1 MKNQRR
7 ARASCAWFTLVLAA
21 CGGGGSDARL
31 DAMNLPPDGGGSG
44 VAVGGKGGALVLD
57 GSVDN
62 AVGPDGPPAGPSAPT
77 LSSPTPQFKSSG
89 VLDVTGVAEPGADVL
104 VKIMLGAEV
113 LLARTLVA
121 GIDGTFSVNLTYRGV
136 AHQQNVVAD
145 VVQVTAKG
153 ASPAARA
160 TVVHDV
166 PYSITGTL
174 NQKAGT
180 PLKGT
185 KVIVRL
191 YRNADIEHV
200 LDYVAEQVVIV
211 AADNPVTAAFS
222 LSAAAGPY
230 WVRAFRDSFGPDGGA
245 PDGQP
250 SFGFDAQ
257 ATATVSV
264 VNPIT
269 NTANLLLSAPGSS
282 TDRYQG
288 FNAMYNN
295 ISPQPVP
302 PSKREGDKRLV
313 GKGLCL
319 GFFLDSSVSRVG
331 QPIAVSKP
339 WLRLPSGRIV
349 DMKDDGACSEAVRD
363 NSASSFDEAA
373 GDNKYRFGIADPDER
388 SEGVFTFFYRHDG
401 SGHIH
406 IQTDEL
412 KAKLRMP
419 LLREITNPDGSVT
432 VKTRTPKITWAA
444 VPKAKLYQAHLRAL
458 TGTWDNGDKLTS
470 FVTVPEYT
478 PSDPLPDDTCFQ
490 LTISA
495 LDGNPF
501 NEDVDGVAY
510 AHSHYFCV
518 DVNGANTIEIT
529 GPITNK
535 TSQNYPIA
543 MMFSSKNHEVAASVR
558 LPANATAYKVAMLAD
573 AANDDGALNAFI
585 DRAGSGLD
593 SSLENQGYEV
603 NRDNLKLGANL
614 ALPIVFNPRVA
625 ALTPTWF
632 GDATTRPK
640 FTWED
645 YAITAGAN
653 KPAGPFAY
661 AVWVGAE
668 VTGSPPLIY
677 GLPATATF
685 LDLANLPP
693 ATQSLDMQAFAS
705 CVEGEGTFSTN
716 AQAQPVCTGA
726 TITPSLNQLAPS
738 SLYVWAIVVVECNFA
753 ELVHPAKSVPAG
765 EANPFI
771 ACVQKALAG
780 SQTFAQSAE
789 TPFFVK

>member
-1 MKNQRR
+1 MKNQHR
-7 ARASCAWFTLVLAA
+7 ARATWACVLVLAA
-21 CGGGGSDARL
+21 CGGGSDAPS
-31 DAMNLPPDGGGSG
+31 DAMSLSPDGGGSD
-44 VAVGGKGGALVLD
+44 VAAGGNGGARVLD

-62 AVGPDGPPAGPSAPT
+62 AVVPADGPPAGPSAPT
-77 LSSPTPQFKSSG
+77 LSSPTSQFKSAG
-89 VLDVTGVAEPGADVL
+89 VLDVTGVADPGADVL
-104 VKIMLGAEV
+104 VKLTLGPEV
-113 LLARTLVA
+113 LVARTLVA
-121 GIDGTFSVNLTYRGV
+121 GTDGTFSVNLTYRGV
-136 AHQQNVVAD
+136 AHQQNVIAD
-145 VVQVTAKG
+145 VRQVTAKG
-153 ASPAARA
+153 ASPAARV

-174 NQKAGT
+174 NQSAGT
-180 PLKGT
+180 ALKGT

-200 LDYVAEQVVIV
+200 LDYVAEQVVNV

-257 ATATVSV
+257 TTATVSV
-264 VNPIT
+264 VNPVT
-269 NTANLLLSAPGSS
+269 NTANLLLVAPASSA
-282 TDRYQG
+282 DRYEG

-295 ISPQPVP
+295 VSPQPVP
-302 PSKREGDKRLV
+302 PSMRQGDKRLV

-319 GFFLDSSVSRVG
+319 GFFLDSYVSRVG
-331 QPIAVSKP
+331 QPSAVSKP

-349 DMKDDGACSEAVRD
+349 DMKDDGACSETVRD
-363 NSASSFDEAA
+363 NSASSFDDAA
-373 GDNKYRFGIADPDER
+373 GDNKYRFGVADPDER
-388 SEGVFTFFYRHDG
+388 SEGVFAFFYRHES

-412 KAKLRMP
+412 KAKIKMP
-419 LLREITNPDGSVT
+419 LLREITSPDGSTT

-444 VPKAKLYQAHLRAL
+444 VPNAKLYQARLRAL

-478 PSDPLPDDTCFQ
+478 PTEPLNDDTCYQ

-501 NEDVDGVAY
+501 NQDVDAVAY
-510 AHSHYFCV
+510 AHSHHFCV

-529 GPITNK
+529 GSITNK
-535 TSQNYPIA
+535 TSQNYP
-543 MMFSSKNHEVAASVR
+543 MSVTFSSKNHEVAASVR
-558 LPANATAYKVAMLAD
+558 LPANATTYKVAMLAD
-573 AANDDGALNAFI
+573 AANDDGALRAFI

-625 ALTPTWF
+625 ALTPSWF
-632 GDATTRPK
+632 ADATTKPK

-645 YAITAGAN
+645 YAITAGSN

-668 VTGSPPLIY
+668 VTGSQPLIY
-677 GLPATATF
+677 AVPSTTTS
-685 LDLANLPP
+685 LDMANLP
-693 ATQSLDMQAFAS
+693 AASQSLDVQAFAS
-705 CVEGEGTFSTN
+705 CVEGGGTFSTN
-716 AQAQPVCTGA
+716 AQGAPVCAGA
-726 TITPSLNQLAPS
+726 TITPSLKQLAPS
-738 SLYVWAIVVVECNFA
+738 SLYVWAVIVVECNFA
-753 ELVHPAKSVPAG
+753 GLVHPAKSAPEA
-765 EANPFI
+765 EANPFV
-771 ACVQKALAG
+771 ACLQKAMAG